1 VLCCEEV
8 GCFLISGLGCG
19 SAQSPVTKPAVDRPS
34 IHPLPAAVYKAG
46 KPLLSGKPIKPT
58 DLYNQDH
65 DQTVINTML
74 QTIKIPII
82 NID

>member
-1 VLCCEEV
+1 
-8 GCFLISGLGCG
+8 
-19 SAQSPVTKPAVDRPS
+19 VDRPS

-74 QTIKIPII
+74 QTIKMPII